1 MYMRSVVVVEDDDMV
16 RSLIA
21 SHIESAGFQVAV
33 ASNFTDAMRLIK
45 VVDPDAVVLDIDLGP
60 GPNGF
65 DIADRLWKKSE
76 ETAVVFLTA
85 LSDPR
90 INNASLKKNQPGV
103 AYLNKHMV
111 TDAAVL
117 VEALKAALTDT
128 VDQNYRHDLS
138 TERPL
143 AQLSNLQL
151 QILKLIAEGKTN
163 QQISDIRGRSL
174 AATESAIS
182 RTLKALGLDSASEL
196 NSRVLAAREYMKHV
210 AVSSIETNE

>member
-1 MYMRSVVVVEDDDMV
+1 MYMRSVVVGQDDDMV

-45 VVDPDAVVLDIDLGP
+45 VVDPDAVILDIDLGP

-65 DIADRLWKKSE
+65 DIAERLWKKSD
-76 ETAVVFLTA
+76 ETAVVFLTT

-90 INNASLKKNQPGV
+90 IRNTSIKKSQPGV

-111 TDAAVL
+111 TDAALL

-128 VDQNYRHDLS
+128 VDPNFRHDLS
-138 TERPL
+138 AERPL

-182 RTLKALGLDSASEL
+182 RTLKALDLDSSSEL
-196 NSRVLAAREYMKHV
+196 NSRVLAAREYMKNV
-210 AVSSIETNE
+210 AVSSIEPNE

>member
-1 MYMRSVVVVEDDDMV
+1 MYMRSVVVVEDDNLV

-21 SHIESAGFQVAV
+21 SHVENAEFQVTV
-33 ASNFTDAMRLIK
+33 AANFTDAMRLIK
-45 VVDPDAVVLDIDLGP
+45 VVDPDAVILDVDLGD

-65 DIADRLWKKSE
+65 DIAERLWKKNDE
-76 ETAVVFLTA
+76 IAIVFLTN

-90 INNASLKKNQPGV
+90 ILEANIKRNQPGV

-111 TDAAVL
+111 SDAQAV
-117 VEALKAALTDT
+117 VDALKAALTDT
-128 VDQNYRHDLS
+128 VSNNQRHDLS

-182 RTLKALGLDSASEL
+182 RTLKALDLDSSSEL
-196 NSRVLAAREYMKHV
+196 NSRVLAAREYMKNV

>member
-65 DIADRLWKKSE
+65 DIAERLWKKSD
-76 ETAVVFLTA
+76 ETAVVFLTT

-90 INNASLKKNQPGV
+90 LKNTSLKKSQPGV

-111 TDAAVL
+111 TDAALL

-128 VDQNYRHDLS
+128 VDQTFRHDLS
-138 TERPL
+138 AERPL

-182 RTLKALGLDSASEL
+182 RTLKALDLDSSSEL
-196 NSRVLAAREYMKHV
+196 NTRVLAAREYMKNV

>member
-1 MYMRSVVVVEDDDMV
+1 MRSVVVVEDDDMV

-65 DIADRLWKKSE
+65 DIAERLWKKSE
-76 ETAVVFLTA
+76 ETAVVFLTT

-90 INNASLKKNQPGV
+90 INNASLKKSQPGV

-117 VEALKAALTDT
+117 VDALKAALTDT
-128 VDQNYRHDLS
+128 VAPNYRHDLS

-163 QQISDIRGRSL
+163 QQISDLRGRSL

-182 RTLKALGLDSASEL
+182 RTLKALGLDSAGEL

>member
-1 MYMRSVVVVEDDDMV
+1 MYMRSVVVVEDDDLV

-76 ETAVVFLTA
+76 ETAVVFLTT

-90 INNASLKKNQPGV
+90 INNATLKKSQPGV

-111 TDAAVL
+111 TDAAL
-117 VEALKAALTDT
+117 LIDALKAALTDT
-128 VDQNYRHDLS
+128 VDLNYRHDLS
-138 TERPL
+138 AERPL

-182 RTLKALGLDSASEL
+182 RTLKALGLDSSSEL
-196 NSRVLAAREYMKHV
+196 NSRVLAAREYMKNI
-210 AVSSIETNE
+210 AVSSIETDE

>member
-45 VVDPDAVVLDIDLGP
+45 VVDPDAVVLDVDLGP

-65 DIADRLWKKSE
+65 DIAERLWKKSD
-76 ETAVVFLTA
+76 ETAVVFLTT

-90 INNASLKKNQPGV
+90 LNNTSLKKSQPGV

-111 TDAAVL
+111 TDAALL

-128 VDQNYRHDLS
+128 VDQTFRHDLS
-138 TERPL
+138 AERPL

-182 RTLKALGLDSASEL
+182 RTLKALGLHSSSEL
-196 NSRVLAAREYMKHV
+196 NSRVLAAREYMKNI
-210 AVSSIETNE
+210 AVSSIETDE

>member
-76 ETAVVFLTA
+76 ETAVVFLTS

-117 VEALKAALTDT
+117 VDALKAALTDT

-151 QILKLIAEGKTN
+151 QILKLISEGKTN

>member
-1 MYMRSVVVVEDDDMV
+1 MYMRSVVVVEDDDLV

-45 VVDPDAVVLDIDLGP
+45 VVDPDAVVLDIELGP

-65 DIADRLWKKSE
+65 DIAERLWKKSDE
-76 ETAVVFLTA
+76 MAIVFLTS

-90 INNASLKKNQPGV
+90 IKETSIKRNQSGV

-111 TDAAVL
+111 TNASVVIDAL
-117 VEALKAALTDT
+117 EAALTDT
-128 VDQNYRHDLS
+128 VGAAHRHDLAVD
-138 TERPL
+138 RPL

-151 QILKLIAEGKTN
+151 QILRLMAEGKTN
-163 QQISDIRGRSL
+163 QQISDLRGRSL

-182 RTLKALGLDSASEL
+182 RTLKALKIDTTSDL
-196 NSRVLAAREYMKHV
+196 NTRVLAAREYIKNIGV
-210 AVSSIETNE
+210 TTLGVDD